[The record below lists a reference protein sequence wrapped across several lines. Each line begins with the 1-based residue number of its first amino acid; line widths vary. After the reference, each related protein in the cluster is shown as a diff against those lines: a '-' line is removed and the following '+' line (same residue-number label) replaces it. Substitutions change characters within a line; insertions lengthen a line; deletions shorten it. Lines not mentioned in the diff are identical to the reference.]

1 MNPMSNPIYT
11 GKKHPGK
18 SGIAPYL
25 PSDDLI
31 EAVNLA
37 IALNRPLLLEGDPGC
52 GKTCLAEAVAAE
64 LGLKLHRWDVKSAS
78 RAKDGLYTYDAVGRL
93 RDAQMLG
100 ANLSAI
106 ENFLQAGETKKLKTR
121 LKNESGEEYVKF
133 GAFGNAIN
141 ESAATGKRS
150 IILIDEVDKAD
161 GDFCNDLLLELD
173 KYEFTVTEIGEEAQ
187 YPKGGKSQTKPIV
200 ILTSNREKPLPA
212 PFLRRCLYFYVEF
225 PTGDRLEEI
234 IAARFKSIPQ
244 QREAFVR
251 QAIEHIEAVRKLMQD
266 QPGGRPPGTSEFL
279 DLLLALW
286 ELEPKAAISKLQNL
300 SGDLPLLGT
309 LLKSQPDQGLHQ
321 KKFPSVNADDE
332 E

>member
-1 MNPMSNPIYT
+1 MKPMTKLTYT
-11 GKKHPGK
+11 GKNQPPT
-18 SGIAPYL
+18 SGIVPYL
-25 PSDDLI
+25 PSHDLK

-52 GKTCLAEAVAAE
+52 GKTCLAAAVAAE

-100 ANLSAI
+100 ANLAAL
-106 ENFLQAGETKKLKTR
+106 EDFLKAGETEKLKTR
-121 LKNESGEEYVKF
+121 LKNVSGEEYVKF
-133 GAFGNAIN
+133 GAFGNAII
-141 ESAATGKRS
+141 ESAETGERS

-161 GDFCNDLLLELD
+161 SDFCNDLLLELD
-173 KYEFTVTEIGEEAQ
+173 RFEFTVSEIGEDAK
-187 YPKGGKSQTKPIV
+187 YPKTDGKPVPKPIV

-212 PFLRRCLYFYVEF
+212 PFLRRCLYFYVAF
-225 PTGDRLEEI
+225 PKADRLAEI
-234 IAARFKSIPQ
+234 IAARFEPIPK

-251 QAIEHIEAVRKLMQD
+251 KAIAHIEAVRELMKE

-286 ELEPKAAISKLQNL
+286 DLEPKTAISKLENL
-300 SGDLPLLGT
+300 SGNLPLLGT
-309 LLKSQPDQGLHQ
+309 LLKSQRDQEIYQ
-321 KKFPSVNADDE
+321 KKFKGAEIDD
-332 E
+332 

>member
-1 MNPMSNPIYT
+1 
-11 GKKHPGK
+11 
-18 SGIAPYL
+18 
-25 PSDDLI
+25 
-31 EAVNLA
+31 
-37 IALNRPLLLEGDPGC
+37 
-52 GKTCLAEAVAAE
+52 
-64 LGLKLHRWDVKSAS
+64 
-78 RAKDGLYTYDAVGRL
+78 LYTYDAVGRL

-106 ENFLQAGETKKLKTR
+106 ETFLQAGETEKLKKR
-121 LKNESGEEYVKF
+121 LENKSGEEYLKF

-161 GDFCNDLLLELD
+161 SDFCNDLLLELNEY
-173 KYEFTVTEIGEEAQ
+173 KFTVTEIGEEAT
-187 YPKGGKSQTKPIV
+187 YPKDGKSATKPIV

-225 PTGDRLEEI
+225 PTGDRLTEI
-234 IAARFKSIPQ
+234 IAARFETIPEQ
-244 QREAFVR
+244 QEAFVR
-251 QAIEHIEAVRKLMQD
+251 QAIEHILKVRQLMQD
-266 QPGGRPPGTSEFL
+266 QLGSRPPGTSEFL

-309 LLKSQPDQGLHQ
+309 LLKSQPDQGIHQ
-321 KKFPSVNADDE
+321 KKFPPVNRNE
-332 E
+332 Q